1 MTIELYSVPVT
12 DTSNVSDSPISN
24 TTGELPEQEPEI
36 SPDNLLGS
44 FDTREEALAFVENDT
59 SANNQTITDSQ
70 TNSFDAYTHVE
81 LLTVTIRNED
91 QSTATKQYYLVN
103 DEGY

>member
-12 DTSNVSDSPISN
+12 DTSNVANSPISN
-24 TTGELPEQEPEI
+24 TVGELPEQEPEF

-44 FDTREEALAFVENDT
+44 FDTQEEALSFVKNDT
-59 SANNQTITDSQ
+59 SGNNQTITDTQ
-70 TNSFDAYTHVE
+70 IRPFDPYTHVE

-91 QSTATKQYYLVN
+91 QSTITKQFYLVN